1 MGTHHR
7 RADGAD
13 AGQHHGVGGQ
23 HASDWRARRRQSLAN
38 QSQGGGP
45 DLEPEPDATTPPG
58 GHVSPT
64 PPPGEASGI
73 DPDVTFHW
81 LRHTHGSRLVAAGWD
96 VAAVAARLGDAVAT
110 VQDTYVHEFDA
121 VRREARQREQLAAMA
136 ASTADGRTMAAR
148 TETKRAT
155 AGL

>member
-1 MGTHHR
+1 M
-7 RADGAD
+7 
-13 AGQHHGVGGQ
+13 
-23 HASDWRARRRQSLAN
+23 
-38 QSQGGGP
+38 
-45 DLEPEPDATTPPG
+45 
-58 GHVSPT
+58 
-64 PPPGEASGI
+64 
-73 DPDVTFHW
+73 TFHW

-136 ASTADGRTMAAR
+136 ASAVDGSTMAAR

-155 AGL
+155 AGSPAGTSSPA